1 MMNSRQIAAAID
13 LRVRQLAAQTASDSA
28 LIDQMVGY
36 MADLQRLWISTT
48 DVELAT
54 LCEEYPGFLRYAT
67 LMENLSEALRTGVG
81 VPAHIQQL
89 PRLPD
94 HFKRV
99 MEGLLTD
106 GAALERALQQCNDQA
121 HAGRTNDEVIQSLP
135 RGPRDLDRL
144 YRQWSAGVVQFVTE
158 VRGSDLPEPSQQL
171 MLQAFKDIA
180 SRIECLQKI
189 A

>member
-1 MMNSRQIAAAID
+1 MLCAAPGGLSMKNSRQIAAAID

-81 VPAHIQQL
+81 VPPHIQQL

-99 MEGLLTD
+99 MRSEEHTSEL
-106 GAALERALQQCNDQA
+106 
-121 HAGRTNDEVIQSLP
+121 QSLTNIVCRLLLVDIRSFVISRSIAFHCSQHHGHP
-135 RGPRDLDRL
+135 RSLDP
-144 YRQWSAGVVQFVTE
+144 Q
-158 VRGSDLPEPSQQL
+158 
-171 MLQAFKDIA
+171 
-180 SRIECLQKI
+180 
-189 A
+189 